1 MELTPLVEW
10 NGINSTRRVEH
21 PGGGGL
27 YYKQYSGDPAPLI
40 PLPPPLQYCRAGG
53 GDGDKGA
60 GPSIYK

>member
-27 YYKQYSGDPAPLI
+27 YYKQYSR
-40 PLPPPLQYCRAGG
+40 RACLL
-53 GDGDKGA
+53 KA
-60 GPSIYK
+60 KPQ

>member
-27 YYKQYSGDPAPLI
+27 YYKQYSGDPPPLI
-40 PLPPPLQYCRAGG
+40 PLPPCSTAGR
-53 GDGDKGA
+53 GDGDKGGG
-60 GPSIYK
+60 GPIHL